1 MDKLLNYN
9 IRSGIHVNMVQEL
22 TDIENAYR
30 IDLKSSFDVFD
41 TKDEVDNE
49 MLNDEIKYKALIDLY
64 EHLGYIDDEE
74 AEAIRKELTAVRLE
88 VIKSLEKE
96 NNENGKEN

>member
-41 TKDEVDNE
+41 TQDEVDNE

-64 EHLGYIDDEE
+64 EHLGYIDEE

>member
-9 IRSGIHVNMVQEL
+9 LRAGIHVNMVQEL
-22 TDIENAYR
+22 IDIENAYR
-30 IDLKSSFDVFD
+30 IDLKSSFEVFD
-41 TKDEVDNE
+41 TADEVDNE
-49 MLNDEIKYKALIDLY
+49 MLSDEIKYAALIDLY

-88 VIKSLEKE
+88 VIKELSEKE
-96 NNENGKEN
+96 NNENGK